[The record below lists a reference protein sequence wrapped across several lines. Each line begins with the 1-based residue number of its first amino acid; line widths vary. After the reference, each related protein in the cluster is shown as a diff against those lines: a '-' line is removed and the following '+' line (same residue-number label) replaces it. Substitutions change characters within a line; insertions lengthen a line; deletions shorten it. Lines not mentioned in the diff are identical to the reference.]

1 MQVRT
6 EMTSPRSGV
15 MANGPRLPASVYV
28 EQK

>member
-6 EMTSPRSGV
+6 EMTSPCSDV
-15 MANGPRLPASVYV
+15 MANGPRLSASVYV